1 MPIILFGL
9 EPISLVTLHTKWHTL
24 HLENVIRIIRLLLL
38 WDTTWLWWALR
49 SHKGGVYKLNL
60 LQHREGLI
68 QVNVKLNDAT
78 QPPNKP
84 MYRMAQ
90 SLSRIWKSLAT
101 IEMNEWRC
109 QSAFYVVL
117 TANSCQ
123 YSTFI
128 YFKTSILKTTRLG
141 FGTEFWNVG
150 DDAGPKWHFFVSVA
164 WYILKKIQHFLKRNK
179 LSHMSSET

>member
-1 MPIILFGL
+1 M
-9 EPISLVTLHTKWHTL
+9 V
-24 HLENVIRIIRLLLL
+24 L

-84 MYRMAQ
+84 MYRMIQ
-90 SLSRIWKSLAT
+90 SLSRIWKSPAT
-101 IEMNEWRC
+101 IEVNEWRC
-109 QSAFYVVL
+109 QSAFYVV
-117 TANSCQ
+117 
-123 YSTFI
+123 STLVNKARLHI
-128 YFKTSILKTTRLG
+128 CFKTSILTETRLR
-141 FGTEFWNVG
+141 FGTEFWNV
-150 DDAGPKWHFFVSVA
+150 DDETGPKWHFFVTVA
-164 WYILKKIQHFLKRNK
+164 WYILKKFQHYLKRNK